1 MKTLLSFINEQLRP
15 EIKKWFDKI
24 LDNMKLL
31 VKDNK
36 IQPIDIDIKKLSKP
50 KKDAFEYDDFINDNT
65 IKEIIN
71 NDLFGFT
78 VTAQLIKNA
87 NNYLFD
93 KDNENELEIKC
104 LPYWYQQD
112 DGSLITGR
120 QTVDIYRQARK
131 SVIIIDNYINIFDI
145 ETSLCVSKSL
155 PVLKAILNDFSLH
168 FLNKKGSYLGLT
180 AKPKHPKM
188 KAILIKLGFN
198 ISNDNKEILIYK
210 F

>member
-1 MKTLLSFINEQLRP
+1 MKTLLSFIHEQLRP

-93 KDNENELEIKC
+93 KDNEDKLEIKC

-112 DGSLITGR
+112 DNIYMIGLIMY
-120 QTVDIYRQARK
+120 DMKISY
-131 SVIIIDNYINIFDI
+131 IDNYINIFDI

-168 FLNKKGSYLGLT
+168 FLNKKGNYLGLT